1 MKTRSLI
8 LPLIATASLAGCG
21 AFSPVGRDREPTVG
35 ELGKPVFPPVPIVPL
50 EESRKSAMR
59 HYQDFLDESPNNVF
73 VPEAIRRLADL
84 NLIEEQHAFIEG
96 KPVSRTG
103 RSRAA
108 QLYAELLE
116 RFPAHHRNDSAL
128 YQLARAYEQ
137 SGAIEPAMATLT
149 EYTQIHA
156 GGSQYDEAQFRRGE
170 YLFVRRDY
178 PQAEAAYQAVLDHD
192 KNSPFHQQALYK
204 IGWARF
210 KQNDYEA
217 ALNAHMQLLDE
228 NIGTHNSADLPGR
241 MKPAEQERLDDT
253 LRAVS
258 LSFSY
263 MGDAEEV
270 AGYFRRHGSRAYEPL
285 IYAKLAALHL
295 SKERF
300 TDAAH
305 SYRLFA
311 DAHPEHN
318 EAPLFRSRVIDVFK
332 QAGFGTQVLLEK
344 QAFVERYQPA
354 SDYWKRHDPA
364 QATEVLE
371 QVQRHLQD
379 VAQHYHAQAQNQKT
393 PDAFAQAGRWYELYL
408 RAFPA
413 SVQSPYMNFLYAE
426 LLTSAGEH
434 GKAAT
439 QYERTAYN
447 YGSHEKAADA
457 GYAAL
462 LAYQK
467 HESVLD
473 GKAKADWH
481 LAGIRSSLL
490 FADRFADH
498 PQALPVRTLAA
509 QQLYALK
516 DYKGATTA
524 AMAVVAQ
531 SDAAPE
537 LQFSAWTVIAHAQ
550 FDLEDYQR
558 AESAYQEVLSRTHA
572 GDERRP
578 GLLEKLA
585 ASIYKQGENA
595 RSAGDLASAAG
606 HFLRIKDVVPGSAIN
621 VAAQYDAAAAHIAL
635 KQWTQAISI
644 LETWRRGYPDHELQ
658 LDATR
663 KLAVLYQETHQPLRA
678 AAEFTRIADSESN
691 SQLKREAL
699 WTAASLYQNAGQVQ
713 QAIASYKRFVKQF
726 PHSVE
731 QAMEAR
737 QQLVTLYAQAKDSD
751 KQQFWYRK
759 IIEADKTAGA
769 QRSDRTRFLAAHA
782 QLALVEVES
791 DAYKEIQLKEPLQ
804 KNLALK
810 KKFMQVAIKGYGDAA
825 AYKVSEVTTQAT
837 FRIGEIYSDFGK
849 ALMGSERPRNLNDE
863 ELEQYEILLEEQA
876 YPFEEKAI
884 EVHEANVQRIGAGHY
899 DHWVKQSMAALAELM
914 PVRYGKEE
922 KSETYVAVLQ

>member
-1 MKTRSLI
+1 MKARSLI
-8 LPLIATASLAGCG
+8 LPLIASASLAGCG
-21 AFSPVGRDREPTVG
+21 AFSPVGRDREPVIG
-35 ELGKPVFPPVPIVPL
+35 ELSKPMLPPVPMAPL
-50 EESRKSAMR
+50 AESRKSAMQ

-73 VPEAIRRLADL
+73 VPEAMRRLADL
-84 NLIEEQHAFIEG
+84 NLLEEQNAFVEG
-96 KPVSRTG
+96 APVPRTG
-103 RSRAA
+103 ESRAA
-108 QLYAELLE
+108 QLYTELLQ
-116 RFPAHHRNDSAL
+116 RFPEHHRNDSAL

-149 EYTQIHA
+149 EYTQQHA

-170 YLFVRRDY
+170 YLFVRREY
-178 PQAEAAYQAVLDHD
+178 QQAEAAYQAVLDHD
-192 KNSPFHQQALYK
+192 KNSSFHQQALYK

-210 KQNDYEA
+210 KQNDYEG

-228 NIGTHNSADLPGR
+228 NIGSHDSADLPEQ

-263 MGDAEEV
+263 MGDVEEV
-270 AGYFRRHGSRAYEPL
+270 AAYFRQHGSRAYEPL

-311 DAHPEHN
+311 DNHPDHH

-344 QAFVERYQPA
+344 QAFVERYQPE
-354 SDYWKRHDPA
+354 SDYWQRHDPG
-364 QATEVLE
+364 QATEVLQ

-408 RAFPA
+408 RAFPHSA
-413 SVQSPYMNFLYAE
+413 QSPYMNFLYAE

-447 YGSHEKAADA
+447 YGRHEKAAEA

-467 HESVLD
+467 HESVLN

-481 LAGIRSSLL
+481 LAGIGSALR
-490 FADRFADH
+490 FADGFPDH
-498 PQALPVRTLAA
+498 PQAVPVRTLAA

-516 DYKGATTA
+516 DFEAATTA
-524 AMAVVAQ
+524 ATAVVSQA
-531 SDAAPE
+531 DVAPE
-537 LQFSAWTVIAHAQ
+537 LQLSAWTVIAHAQ

-558 AESAYQEVLSRTHA
+558 AEAAYQEVLSRT
-572 GDERRP
+572 GSDDERRP

-595 RSAGDLASAAG
+595 RSAGDLASAAE
-606 HFLRIKDVVPGSAIN
+606 HFLRIKAVVPGSTIN
-621 VAAQYDAAAAHIAL
+621 VAAQYDAAAAHIVL
-635 KQWTQAISI
+635 QQWASAIAI
-644 LETWRRGYPDHELQ
+644 LENWRHSYPGHELQ

-663 KLAVLYQETHQPLRA
+663 KLAVLYQENHQPLQA
-678 AAEFTRIADSESN
+678 AAEFTRIADSEADP
-691 SQLKREAL
+691 QLKREAI
-699 WTAASLYQNAGQVQ
+699 WTAASLYQNAGQGAD
-713 QAIASYKRFVKQF
+713 AIAAYKRFVEQF
-726 PHSVE
+726 PHPAE

-737 QQLVTLYAQAKDSD
+737 QQLVTLYAHADDGD
-751 KQQFWYRK
+751 KQRYWYRK
-759 IIEADKTAGA
+759 IIEADRAAGP

-782 QLALVEVES
+782 QLALVESERA
-791 DAYKEIQLKEPLQ
+791 AYEGIQLKEPLQ

-810 KKFMQVAIKGYGDAA
+810 KKFMQVAIKGYTYAA
-825 AYKVSEVTTQAT
+825 AYHVSEVTTQAT

-884 EVHEANVQRIGAGHY
+884 EVHEANVQRISAGHY
-899 DHWVKQSMAALAELM
+899 DHWVKESMAALAEFM

-922 KSETYVAVLQ
+922 KSEKFVAVLQ